1 MPQVWDKG
9 RPPVWIFRARPYDP
23 AVGFERNVW
32 FATTDIESD
41 ETFEGWLDFGPAV
54 SRVVVGGNDTTVLD
68 QGSNTSF
75 AVAVRFRTSVQ
86 QTAML
91 VGKGI
96 TSPNA
101 IAGSDATGFQVGVRS
116 VPDLIGT
123 LGDSLTID
131 PAVFAVNYAD
141 GEWHTAYIVVDG
153 STIDLFYDGVLR
165 DSDARNSVNL
175 TNDFNLTFGDGRV
188 VGQAEFDG
196 DIERVLFFEGN
207 VSPSVIDTLMD
218 ARDLSQE
225 VIDNPVGVLEGAWP
239 INAGFG
245 RTAQDVSGNGFDGH
259 LGSLTTL
266 SFQPTWSKIA
276 PPPGTIR
283 GLLSRPYSVSGS
295 LLRGQGRLSTRALPS
310 FGAVG
315 INNPDGVLDFLGK
328 WHWDGRLTE
337 HRLGL
342 EGDLVTD
349 YDTMWVGQAEQPNDL
364 SEEGLSIAIQGIE
377 DVFRDEVQQD
387 LFRPG
392 FEPYV
397 AFDGAND
404 WIDFGDNLDRG
415 NGGLMIG
422 CAFRTTVTQTA
433 GLYGKKRGINTINA
447 GYLLSLGGGG
457 ALRLDLGDGA
467 SSFVIN
473 QQPSG
478 GYNTGDRIAFIG
490 RVQRSTDTAFLYAN
504 VYDGTGWQLLG
515 TVDITGMGSLDNADS
530 LAIGASNSGGSNF
543 FDGEVERVLFGNS
556 GGPFLLQEMQNA
568 LDEPFLDDINTTPFS
583 HFVPLTENSG
593 TLVGDLS
600 SSEVDGTLTNFAD
613 TEAAWSGT
621 PNGTKDFE
629 GKPKPFMRGRTSL
642 NPAVWVDNEKLIIMA
657 FNGNFASSNI
667 FSVREGFV
675 PIEEDTITGGDIF
688 SNPPQAGQWRQ
699 QVTTVGGNTGVFI
712 RLGSRPTGTITWSG
726 DFSDAVANEEQFY
739 PSTLFGIIALHVAG
753 TVGVINGQAE
763 LEAAAP
769 YISGHYW
776 DSPVRGSRALDES
789 LEGVG
794 AHWTIDPRDPF
805 DVNGNLSP
813 TILQARDLTGET
825 PLATYLL
832 DPEDLPSDV
841 AEEGF
846 RQIGLAPVYRKV
858 VIQYNRYRGFLS
870 SGSEPQSVGVGSPVP
885 FKLVTELM
893 QEWRAVEAPATQE
906 AIDAVLNVFKDA
918 EEHRIESGIWRRP
931 DAAVEAQRI
940 FDLHNR
946 LNRTYRV
953 ELTGGLFEHW
963 IGDVIAI
970 TATRILSEPGQGEV
984 TKLFLVVGVDDD
996 ARNSGSRLE
1005 LWGGFDPV

>member
-32 FATTDIESD
+32 LATTDIESD
-41 ETFEGWLDFGPAV
+41 EPFEGWLDFGPAV

-75 AVAVRFRTSVQ
+75 AVAVRFRTNNQ

-101 IAGSDATGFQVGVRS
+101 VAGPDVTGFGIGLRTT
-116 VPDLIGT
+116 PDVIGI
-123 LGDSLTID
+123 LGDSLTVD
-131 PAVFAVNYAD
+131 PAVFSVNYAD
-141 GEWHTAYIVVDG
+141 GEWHTAYIIVDNT
-153 STIDLFYDGVLR
+153 SIDLYYDGKQQ
-165 DSDARNSVNL
+165 ATNNRNAVDLSNS
-175 TNDFNLTFGDGRV
+175 FNLTFGDGRAP
-188 VGQAEFDG
+188 GQSEFDG

-207 VSPSVIDTLMD
+207 VSPSVIDTLINS
-218 ARDLSQE
+218 RDLTQQ
-225 VIDNPVGVLEGAWP
+225 VIDSPVAALEGAWP

-245 RTAQDVSGNGFDGH
+245 RSVQDVSGNGFDGN
-259 LGSLTTL
+259 LGSLITL
-266 SFQPTWSKIA
+266 NFQPTWSKIA
-276 PPPGTIR
+276 PPPGTIK

-392 FEPYV
+392 FEPY
-397 AFDGAND
+397 FIGDGVDNQ
-404 WIDFGDNLDRG
+404 IDFTDVLDIGAGQSRI
-415 NGGLMIG
+415 LG
-422 CAFRTTVTQTA
+422 CAFRTTTTQAASLYTKKAFVLGTA
-433 GLYGKKRGINTINA
+433 A
-447 GYLLSLGGGG
+447 GYSLFLHSTG
-457 ALRLDLGDGA
+457 AVECSVADGTDQVVA
-467 SSFVIN
+467 THT
-473 QQPSG
+473 PAG
-478 GYNTGDRIAFIG
+478 GYNDGVRHTLMAVVDRANN
-490 RVQRSTDTAFLYAN
+490 TLTLY
-504 VYDGTGWQLLG
+504 YDGME
-515 TVDITGMGSLDNADS
+515 VDEKDIT
-530 LAIGASNSGGSNF
+530 AIGDMSNTLPLMVGRRSGGSSQF
-543 FDGEVERVLFGNS
+543 LTGEVERVLQRNLV
-556 GGPFLLQEMQNA
+556 GGQTAIDSALAA
-568 LDEPFLDDINTTPFS
+568 LDERYAEDVDASGLD
-583 HFVPLTENSG
+583 HYVPLTENSG

-600 SSEVDGTLTNFAD
+600 PSAFDGTISGETNSD
-613 TEAAWSGT
+613 ELWSGT
-621 PNGTKDFE
+621 PNGTRDFE

-642 NPAVWVDNEKLIIMA
+642 NPAVWVDNEKLVFMA
-657 FNGNFASSNI
+657 FNGNFQSANV

-675 PIEEDTITGGDIF
+675 PLDEDTTTAGDIF
-688 SNPPQAGQWRQ
+688 TNAPLPGTWRQ
-699 QVTTVGGNTGVFI
+699 QVATVAGNTGVFV
-712 RLGSRPTGTITWSG
+712 RLGSRPTGTITWSA
-726 DFSDAVANEEQFY
+726 DYTDISINEAQFY

-753 TVGVINGQAE
+753 AVGEINGQAE

-769 YISGHYW
+769 YISGHYF
-776 DSPVRGSRALDES
+776 DRPVRGSRVLDET

-825 PLATYLL
+825 PVATYLL

-870 SGSEPQSVGVGSPVP
+870 SGSEPQSVGVGAPVP

-893 QEWRAVEAPATQE
+893 QEWRAVEAPSTQE
-906 AIDAVLNVFKDA
+906 AIDAVLDVFKDA

-931 DAAVEAQRI
+931 DAEVEAQRI